1 MKTGWADK
9 LDAVIQKKLH
19 LPCITVGRRAK
30 YRSKD
35 IASSDGYCQEKK
47 CSLKI
52 SSILPH
58 SSNTLTVT
66 LETYDPKVVHNVHPR
81 RIPHEQKPKLLEKL
95 KGQSAYSVRNQV
107 ADEILT
113 EEHCDPNKIPTYN
126 AYRVMKSK
134 NQAPA
139 TEQNAVLSIYDLQKV
154 HMNCIQRI
162 DLHPFA
168 THYSLPSQISWY
180 KNEFRGKKRSTISID
195 ATGPGLVSPT
205 DFKKY
210 IFLYAICAHG
220 KLFLFHFIDIF
231 FSNSTKSLF
240 NLIGFMSLQ
249 VLMELCL
256 WHKCFHRAMTPI
268 IFNSG

>member
-9 LDAVIQKKLH
+9 LDTVIQKKLH
-19 LPCITVGRRAK
+19 LPCVTVGRRAK
-30 YRSKD
+30 CRSKD
-35 IASSDGYCQEKK
+35 VASSDGYCQEKL
-47 CSLKI
+47 CNLKI

-66 LETYDPKVVHNVHPR
+66 LENYEPNIVHNVRPR
-81 RIPHEQKPKLLEKL
+81 RIPREEKPKLLETL

-107 ADEILT
+107 ANQILT

-139 TEQNAVLSIYDLQKV
+139 TKQNAVLSIYEIRKV

-162 DLHPFA
+162 ELYPFA
-168 THYSLPSQISWY
+168 THYTLPSQVSWY
-180 KNEFRGKKRSTISID
+180 KNEFSGKKRSTISID
-195 ATGPGLVSPT
+195 ATGLGLMLPT

-210 IFLYAICAHG
+210 IFLYVICAHG
-220 KLFLFHFIDIF
+220 KCLLTKLIHLIF
-231 FSNSTKSLF
+231 
-240 NLIGFMSLQ
+240 
-249 VLMELCL
+249 CL
-256 WHKCFHRAMTPI
+256 NILLVKPR
-268 IFNSG
+268 